1 MEYGASEIT
10 ETLNKTKMRTWY
22 TVETLSLKSIF
33 LVHILKK
40 ECIKCFS
47 NARKT
52 LAKLFFFTDHLKYL
66 TLNK

>member
-40 ECIKCFS
+40 EYKMFLKCKKNS
-47 NARKT
+47 GKIV
-52 LAKLFFFTDHLKYL
+52 FFTDHLKYL